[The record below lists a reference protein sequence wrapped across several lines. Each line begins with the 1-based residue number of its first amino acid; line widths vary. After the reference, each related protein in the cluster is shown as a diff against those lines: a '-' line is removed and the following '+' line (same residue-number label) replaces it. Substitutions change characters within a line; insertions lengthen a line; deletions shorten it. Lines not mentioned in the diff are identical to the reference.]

1 MKKVFTKMDLR
12 WEYNNIQIKE
22 RDEWKAVF
30 TTPEG
35 SFKPTMMFFRL
46 TNSLVTFQ
54 TMMNKILWDLINIE
68 KVVSFINDMI
78 VGIETEKGH
87 NEMVEEVV
95 KRLVEND
102 LYVKPEKCKWKIKKV
117 GFLEVVIGLEGI
129 KIEEEKVKEILDW
142 LAPQEVKDI

>member
-117 GFLEVVIGLEGI
+117 EFLEVVIGLEGI